1 VSLVER
7 RELVFGFV
15 APLGVDRDL
24 IEDCLR
30 TALCAAD
37 YGLDKVHVSAHLE
50 EFSSTHPD
58 SVLKR
63 KEALMDAG
71 DAIRQSWSEFI
82 CKERGDAVALA
93 AISGI
98 RSIREEANLRGQD
111 IPADA
116 AESAKLKSEAANVPR
131 ESVAYLIDSLKH
143 PHELQLLKR
152 IYGPAF
158 VSIGIYSPREMRLA
172 FLLKQEGTSNEDLK
186 LAQYATSLM
195 QRDETGEDN
204 SGVKIR
210 LGQDVSDAF
219 FISDFIVDG
228 SREKHEIVSQ
238 FTRLVELLFGDIY
251 KTPSLDEVGMFLARG
266 VQVRSGS
273 LARQIGAAILR
284 KDGSVVAIGAN
295 EVARP
300 ISGGQYWFVDDHEY
314 HGRDMVYRPTDTSDK
329 FRAEMLDDLLDLLD
343 KAKVLADDFSANRH
357 KNDDDKAKARKTRLE
372 KLYYEKSAPLR
383 NARLRDNI
391 DYIRAVHAEAAA
403 IIDAARHG
411 VATKRCTLFSTTFPC
426 HECARHI
433 VAAGIREVVY
443 LEPYPKSAVKELY
456 EDSIEVDPYQ
466 RDKKKVLFR
475 TFVGVS
481 PSRYLEF
488 FTVDRVRKD
497 IHGQRLQFDPRKE
510 APHLPE
516 YTPPASVAQSNE
528 FLELNQFTQFLNQR
542 PAQKPNDTQRPKE
555 AANEGVVDR

>member
-1 VSLVER
+1 MIDR

-37 YGLDKVHVSAHLE
+37 YSLDKIHVSGRLE
-50 EFSSTHPD
+50 AFAEGLPASG
-58 SVLKR
+58 LKR
-63 KEALMDAG
+63 KEILMNAG
-71 DAIRQSWSEFI
+71 DKVRQAWSTFV
-82 CKERGDAVALA
+82 KKDRGDAVALA
-93 AISGI
+93 AISEI
-98 RSIREEANLRGQD
+98 RSEREEANLAGLD
-111 IPADA
+111 I
-116 AESAKLKSEAANVPR
+116 STGSEAEKIKTEVGNKPR
-131 ESVAYLIDSLKH
+131 ESTAYLIDSLKH

-158 VSIGIYSPREMRLA
+158 ISIGVYVPPDMRLA
-172 FLLKQEGTSNEDLK
+172 FLLKQEGASGDDLK
-186 LAQYATSLM
+186 AVQLATSLM
-195 QRDETGEDN
+195 LRDETGEDE
-204 SGVKIR
+204 SGMKLK

-228 SREKHEIVSQ
+228 SKQKRDIVSQ
-238 FTRLVELLFGDIY
+238 FTRLIELLFGDIY

-273 LARQIGAAILR
+273 LSRQIGAAILR
-284 KDGSVVAIGAN
+284 KDGSVVAIGTN
-295 EVARP
+295 EAARP
-300 ISGGQYWFVDDHEY
+300 ISGGQYWFEDDHEY
-314 HGRDMVYRPTDTSDK
+314 RGRDMVYRTTDTSDQ
-329 FRAEMLDDLLDLLD
+329 FRAEMLADLLDLLD
-343 KAKVLADDFSANRH
+343 KAKVLSDEFST
-357 KNDDDKAKARKTRLE
+357 DKFREDAQRVQDLRKSRLE
-372 KLYYEKSAPLR
+372 KLYYDKSGPLR
-383 NARLRDNI
+383 KARLRDNI
-391 DYIRAVHAEAAA
+391 DYIRAVHAEGAA

-443 LEPYPKSAVKELY
+443 LEPYPKSAVKDLF

-466 RDKKKVLFR
+466 RNKKKVLFR

-488 FTVDRVRKD
+488 FTVDRDRKD
-497 IHGQRLQFDPRKE
+497 IRGQRVPFDPRKE

-516 YTPPASVAQSNE
+516 FTPPASVAEANERLELQKFTE
-528 FLELNQFTQFLNQR
+528 FLGQAIAVPSTH
-542 PAQKPNDTQRPKE
+542 P
-555 AANEGVVDR
+555 